1 MSRKKYKSSGT
12 RKGNGAGWGGPA
24 KGSSPHPHKNR
35 PAFSDTPGPGRGNYS
50 IPGEAKAQRNE
61 RHAEEMREL
70 YYTFAHDIAKKDEVR
85 MTAATHLLNRIEGM
99 PASGKD
105 GAKQEVKIIVENGT
119 RE

>member
-12 RKGNGAGWGGPA
+12 RHGNGKGWGGPA
-24 KGSSPHPHKNR
+24 KGASK
-35 PAFSDTPGPGRGNYS
+35 AKQQLLTGTPGPGRGNYS
-50 IPGEAKAQRNE
+50 ITGEAKAQRNE

-70 YYTFAHDIAKKDEVR
+70 YYTFAHDEAKKDEVR

-105 GAKQEVKIIVENGT
+105 GESKQININVIGSRRKS
-119 RE
+119 